1 MNAQGVTVE
10 HAYGRPILSSLHA
23 AFSAGALLGAALG
36 ALAAGLGID
45 ASAHLALVAAAIAI
59 ASIATGGALLPA
71 DADRGAAG
79 QPLVLRL
86 PRQLAALGAIA
97 FLSLFCEGAASDW
110 SAVYLAGPLGAGA
123 DVAAAAFAGFAAA
136 MMLGRVGGDR
146 LVARLGE
153 VTVVRAGA
161 ALPAGG
167 IALGLLLGTPV
178 AGIIA
183 FTCLGAGVA
192 GIVPI
197 VFRAAGTHPEVP
209 AGIGLAAVSSAGY
222 TGFLVGPPVIGS
234 VASVTGLPRALGLIV
249 LAALTMSAL
258 AGHTRV
264 TRVTRSSTGPT
275 G

>member
-1 MNAQGVTVE
+1 
-10 HAYGRPILSSLHA
+10 
-23 AFSAGALLGAALG
+23 
-36 ALAAGLGID
+36 
-45 ASAHLALVAAAIAI
+45 
-59 ASIATGGALLPA
+59 
-71 DADRGAAG
+71 
-79 QPLVLRL
+79 
-86 PRQLAALGAIA
+86 
-97 FLSLFCEGAASDW
+97 
-110 SAVYLAGPLGAGA
+110 
-123 DVAAAAFAGFAAA
+123 
-136 MMLGRVGGDR
+136 MLGRVGGDR

-161 ALPAGG
+161 ALAAGG
-167 IALGLLLGTPV
+167 IALGLLLGNPV

-197 VFRAAGTHPEVP
+197 VFRAAATHPEVP

-258 AGHTRV
+258 AGHRV